1 MLNAITN
8 SPLPETLV
16 CLILAYALLSI
27 LVSSLAEVINHYF
40 NERGRQLHNVI
51 FRLFDDGVNVNFG
64 HMMYSHPMIAN
75 MRKNKRT
82 LPQYISNPM
91 FSQVLTDIISNYGRE
106 YKFDEKKN
114 AIVLQAGVTDVFER
128 FKDGVEKMEHT
139 DLKLLLLNMI
149 SKSISMSAADQSKQ
163 LVHLDSQIQQWY
175 GDQMKMATGWF
186 KDLVSVRVFWVACV
200 VTLALNVDSIHLFQ
214 SLYKNP
220 QLRTQLYP
228 VAEAVATRYASL
240 AADTTLT
247 GEERALKAWMST
259 SLPTIKNDSSLQ
271 MVQQTARE
279 WYRLDSMLN
288 KRDSARLQNLKSLNR
303 QLDKMAGLGLPIGWN
318 NDAPPLNLL
327 SAPLSNKTA
336 PAGISAEEG
345 FTSGRLLLYILGLI
359 ISIVSISL
367 GAPFWFDLL
376 VKFINIRRTGKKP
389 EE

>member
-1 MLNAITN
+1 MLNSITN
-8 SPLPETLV
+8 SPLLETLV

-40 NERGRQLHNVI
+40 NERGRQLYNVVS
-51 FRLFDDGVNVNFG
+51 RLFDDGLNVNFG
-64 HMMYSHPMIAN
+64 QMMYSHPIIAN
-75 MRKNKRT
+75 MRKNKDT
-82 LPQYISNPM
+82 LPQYISNPL

-106 YKFDEKKN
+106 YKYDEEKN
-114 AIVLQAGVTDVFER
+114 AIVLQAGITDVFER

-149 SKSISMSAADQSKQ
+149 SKSIAMSGTDQSKQ
-163 LVHLDSQIQQWY
+163 LFHLDAQIQQWY
-175 GDQMKMATGWF
+175 GDQMKLATGWF
-186 KDLVSVRVFWVACV
+186 KDLIGVRVFWVAV
-200 VTLALNVDSIHLFQ
+200 LVTLALNVDSIYLFQ

-220 QLRTQLYP
+220 KLRTQLYP

-259 SLPTIKNDSSLQ
+259 TLPKAKNDSALQ
-271 MVQQTARE
+271 IVQHTARE

-288 KRDSARLQNLKSLNR
+288 KRDSARLQNLQSLNQ
-303 QLDKMAGLGLPIGWN
+303 QLDKIAGLGLPIGWN
-318 NDAPPLNLL
+318 NDAPPLNFRAAAVSNATLP
-327 SAPLSNKTA
+327 AKAAADDGFPL
-336 PAGISAEEG
+336 
-345 FTSGRLLLYILGLI
+345 GRLLLYILGLI
-359 ISIVSISL
+359 ITMISISM

-376 VKFINIRRTGKKP
+376 VKFINIRRAGKRP